1 MAVTIPALRP
11 ATGSDVE
18 LVCRITERTMR
29 AYIEQTW
36 GRFDERAIRENAAK
50 AIAAGSYA
58 IIQREGADIGLLHVE
73 RDRGDIWLAHL
84 FVLPEHQGQGIGTYF
99 LHELK
104 REAAGTRKPLRLR
117 VLAVNPARRL
127 YEREG
132 FTTFTTT
139 PGRIYMQWRP
149 ENVDVPTSAGACP
162 PELRSLLDACGI
174 TADLVAERY
183 LVAQPE
189 ARELEL
195 VAREPSGRE
204 HLLAPQAASA
214 WREMQAAAASQ
225 GVPMDPVS
233 TFRSV
238 ARQAEIVRAKLA
250 RGQTIEDI
258 VKVSAPPGYSEHH
271 TGLAIDIGA
280 PGVPALDSAFEHS
293 PAFAWLSANAGSFG
307 FRLSY
312 PRGNACGF
320 DYEPW
325 HWCFAPRLT
334 NGLPSALSR

>member
-1 MAVTIPALRP
+1 MLSVGTLALRP
-11 ATGSDVE
+11 ATESDLD

-29 AYIEQTW
+29 TYIEQTW

-50 AIAAGSYA
+50 AIATGSYA
-58 IIQREGADIGLLHVE
+58 IVQREGADIGVLDVE
-73 RDRGDIWLAHL
+73 RDRGHLWLAHL
-84 FVLPEHQGQGIGTYF
+84 FILPEHQGQGIGTHF

-104 REAAGTRKPLRLR
+104 REAAETRMPLRLR
-117 VLAVNPARRL
+117 VLKVNPARRL

-139 PGRIYMQWRP
+139 IGRIYMQWRP
-149 ENVDVPTSAGACP
+149 GNLDVPASAGVCP
-162 PELRSLLDACGI
+162 REVLSLLDECGI
-174 TADLVAERY
+174 TPDLVAERY

-204 HLLAPQAASA
+204 HRLAPRAAKA
-214 WREMQAAAASQ
+214 WRAMQAAAASQ
-225 GVPMDPVS
+225 GVAMDLVS

-238 ARQAEIVRAKLA
+238 ARQAEIVHAKLA
-250 RGQTIEDI
+250 RGQTIEEI
-258 VKVSAPPGYSEHH
+258 LKVSAPPGYSEHH
-271 TGLAIDIGA
+271 TGLAADIGA
-280 PGVPALDSAFEHS
+280 PGVPALDAAFEHS

-325 HWCFAPRLT
+325 HWC
-334 NGLPSALSR
+334 LSTRG

>member
-1 MAVTIPALRP
+1 
-11 ATGSDVE
+11 
-18 LVCRITERTMR
+18 MR

-58 IIQREGADIGLLHVE
+58 IIQREGADIGVLQVE

-84 FVLPEHQGQGIGTYF
+84 FILPEHQGQGIGTHF

-104 REAAGTRKPLRLR
+104 REAAETRKPLRLR
-117 VLAVNPARRL
+117 VLKVNPARRL

-139 PGRIYMQWRP
+139 IGRIYMQWRP
-149 ENVDVPTSAGACP
+149 ESVDVPASAGACP
-162 PELRSLLDACGI
+162 REVLSLLDEFGI
-174 TADLVAERY
+174 TPDLVAERY

-204 HLLAPQAASA
+204 HRLVPQAAKA

-225 GVPMDPVS
+225 GAAMDLVS
-233 TFRSV
+233 AFRSV

-250 RGQTIEDI
+250 RGQAIDEI
-258 VKVSAPPGYSEHH
+258 LKVSAPPGYSEHH
-271 TGLAIDIGA
+271 TGLAMDIGT
-280 PGVPALDSAFEHS
+280 PGVPALDAAFEHS

-312 PRGNACGF
+312 PRGNAYGF

-325 HWCFAPRLT
+325 HWC
-334 NGLPSALSR
+334 LSTRG